1 MSNYTPEVWK
11 TMDIDFNGNKK
22 KFIFQEIPE
31 NRYDEILNKCVHGFM
46 KDEIICNSLN
56 LLNDPES
63 ITSLQNAWK
72 NILQQRISVG
82 VYENTENDELKL
94 TGCNILS
101 IKNLKS
107 EIIMTPEPNTS
118 LTQIDKVFN
127 FFCELTSKSNLQ
139 QLFGDQNY
147 LASDGLYIYP
157 EYRRFGLAKQLI
169 RLRHDIGKKYN
180 IMYTKTFFTSNVSQA
195 LAESEGFET
204 VLNYDYK
211 YAVDHE
217 QNVLFP
223 SLEGKY
229 IKCMIKYL
237 L

>member
-1 MSNYTPEVWK
+1 MSNYIPEVWK
-11 TMDIDFNGNKK
+11 IMDIDFNGNKK

-31 NRYDEILNKCVHGFM
+31 NKYDEILGKFLHGFM
-46 KDEIICNSLN
+46 REETICNSLN

-63 ITSLQNAWK
+63 IISLQNAWK
-72 NILQQRISVG
+72 NILQQRISIG
-82 VYENTENDELKL
+82 VFECNENDELKL
-94 TGCNILS
+94 AGCNILS
-101 IKNLKS
+101 VKNLKS
-107 EIIMTPEPNTS
+107 EIIMKPEPNTC
-118 LTQIDKVFN
+118 LTQVDKIFN

-139 QLFGDQNY
+139 ELFGDQNY
-147 LASDGLYIYP
+147 IASDGLYIYP
-157 EYRRFGLAKQLI
+157 EYRKLGLAKQLLK
-169 RLRHDIGKKYN
+169 LRHDIGKKYN
-180 IMYTKTFFTSNVSQA
+180 IMYTKTFFTSNISQT

-211 YAVDHE
+211 DAVDHE
-217 QNVLFP
+217 QNILFP